1 MTDNSRPEDSLTDQL
16 PEARID
22 TQRRISLVWL
32 IPLVALLAAAWLGYR
47 AYTEQGALIT
57 IAFETAEGLEAGK
70 TRVRFKDV
78 DIGTV
83 ESIDL
88 AAGLDRVLVRARIS
102 ATMSDYLN
110 DKARFWV
117 VRPRLTR
124 SQVSGLGT
132 LVGGA
137 YIAADLT
144 DGQAGERTFDGLE
157 TPPIVTSVER
167 GSLYVLVADALG
179 SLAEGSPVLHR
190 GIEVGRVVGY
200 SLGDDQRVAIR
211 VFVDSPYDAWVS
223 VNTRFWNSSGVGLS
237 LDASGLRVNTDSLA
251 SVLLGGIA
259 FGDPVQAPP
268 AQRAPAGYE
277 FSLHGDRDEAMAQ
290 RFERRESWQMLFDG
304 SVRGLVAGAPVEF
317 RGIRIGEVSAI
328 DLRLDGAQRRVEIPV
343 TVTIEPGRLG
353 GDPGLANDPEA
364 LRALWDGLVGQG
376 LRAQLK
382 TGNLLTGSLFVD
394 LDFHPDATTQA
405 IAWDEP
411 VPRLPTVPAT
421 LEELSGVLTRLAQLP
436 FEQMGRDL
444 AAALGALRDTT
455 QATNALLTRLDRE
468 TASELNKTLV
478 QTRSTLSALEKIL
491 ASNSPLQAEAHRVL
505 KELGSAARSL
515 RIMSDYLERHPEALL
530 RGKGDNNP

>member
-277 FSLHGDRDEAMAQ
+277 FSLHGDRDEAMA
-290 RFERRESWQMLFDG
+290 
-304 SVRGLVAGAPVEF
+304 LVTANAAHA
-317 RGIRIGEVSAI
+317 RRIGRRSAPSWRWSAPS
-328 DLRLDGAQRRVEIPV
+328 DCTTRRRR
-343 TVTIEPGRLG
+343 GR
-353 GDPGLANDPEA
+353 
-364 LRALWDGLVGQG
+364 
-376 LRAQLK
+376 
-382 TGNLLTGSLFVD
+382 S
-394 LDFHPDATTQA
+394 
-405 IAWDEP
+405 
-411 VPRLPTVPAT
+411 
-421 LEELSGVLTRLAQLP
+421 
-436 FEQMGRDL
+436 
-444 AAALGALRDTT
+444 
-455 QATNALLTRLDRE
+455 
-468 TASELNKTLV
+468 
-478 QTRSTLSALEKIL
+478 
-491 ASNSPLQAEAHRVL
+491 
-505 KELGSAARSL
+505 
-515 RIMSDYLERHPEALL
+515 
-530 RGKGDNNP
+530 